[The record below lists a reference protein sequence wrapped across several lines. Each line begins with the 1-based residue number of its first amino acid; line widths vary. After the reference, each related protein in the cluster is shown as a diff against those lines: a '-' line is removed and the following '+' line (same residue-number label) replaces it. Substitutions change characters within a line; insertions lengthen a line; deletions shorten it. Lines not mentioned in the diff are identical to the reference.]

1 MSNRDSSDN
10 TVNPQRREFLTR
22 SGALLGVAG
31 LANLIASSEAHA
43 LRQASTP
50 EKSRLRL
57 GFMPLTDCAPLVVA
71 LEQGFFASYGLDV
84 ELHRETSWA
93 NIRDKVAVGEFDA
106 AHMLAGTPL
115 AIELGVSP
123 VKERMQTSFSLDLN
137 GNAITVSDTLFQH
150 LLAIDPDLLR
160 TRPVTAA
167 ALKQLIDTRRNERKV
182 RVRLGMVSRFSRH
195 NYELRYWLAAAG
207 IDPDRDVE
215 LLVIPPQH
223 MPEHLQAGLI
233 DGFCVGEPWNTIAV
247 HAGAGRTLISS
258 YEIWNNG
265 PEKIFGVTRAWA
277 AQYPRT
283 HRLLLR
289 ALLDAARWLDAPAN
303 RVAAAQLLAHP
314 RYLNVSPALSQLP
327 LGGHYLSAGNGR
339 SVAVPDF
346 NVFYRYAANFPW
358 RSHAMWLISQMY
370 RWGQVEESVDIRAV
384 AEAVYRPRPFR
395 EAAALA
401 GVPYP
406 LVDYKSEGTHAEP
419 WTLAH
424 ASAPITLGADRFFD
438 GNRFD
443 PGDITAYL
451 QAFDVHGLKVSV
463 AELGAQNA

>member
-1 MSNRDSSDN
+1 MSDRDSSDN
-10 TVNPQRREFLTR
+10 TVNPQRREFLSR
-22 SGALLGVAG
+22 SSALLGVTG
-31 LANLIASSEAHA
+31 LANLIATSEADA

-84 ELHRETSWA
+84 ELCRETSWA

-137 GNAITVSDTLFQH
+137 GNAITVSEALFQN
-150 LLAIDPDLLR
+150 LVDIDPDLLQ

-167 ALKQLIDTRRNERKV
+167 ALKKLIDGQRKEGKQ

-207 IDPDRDVE
+207 IDPEHDVD
-215 LLVIPPQH
+215 LLVVPPQH
-223 MPEHLQAGLI
+223 MPEHLRAGLI

-247 HAGAGRTLISS
+247 DTGIGRTLISS

-265 PEKIFGVTRAWA
+265 PEKVFGVTRAWA
-277 AQYPRT
+277 EQYPQT
-283 HRLLLR
+283 HRLLLC
-289 ALLDAARWLDAPAN
+289 ALLDAARWLDAPEN
-303 RVAAAQLLAHP
+303 RLAAAQLLAHP
-314 RYLNVSPALSQLP
+314 RYLDVPPTLSQVP
-327 LGGHYLSAGNGR
+327 LGGHYLSTQDEHP
-339 SVAVPDF
+339 VEIPDF

-384 AEAVYRPRPFR
+384 AEAVYQPRPFR
-395 EAAALA
+395 EAASLA
-401 GVPYP
+401 GISYP
-406 LVDYKSEGTHAEP
+406 LVDYKSEGGHAEP
-419 WTLAH
+419 WLLTH
-424 ASAPITLGADRFFD
+424 ASAPMTLGADRFFD
-438 GNRFD
+438 GNTFE
-443 PGDITAYL
+443 PTDITAYL
-451 QAFDVHGLKVSV
+451 QAFDVHNLKVSV